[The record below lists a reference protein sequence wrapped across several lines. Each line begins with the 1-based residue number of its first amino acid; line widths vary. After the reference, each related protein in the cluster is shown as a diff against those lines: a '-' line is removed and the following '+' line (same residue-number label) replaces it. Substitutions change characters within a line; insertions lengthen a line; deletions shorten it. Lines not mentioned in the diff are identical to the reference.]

1 MSVWDG
7 VRNLLNVRVKRTRA
21 DRGPK
26 PRLGAKIACGEVR
39 MSVQSGLTDDM
50 WTWLQEQG
58 WREVTRRPD
67 RRHYKDVPPS
77 LVTKLFDAVP
87 SERLS
92 ALKEATDGAFARPLP
107 QKFRP
112 G

>member
-1 MSVWDG
+1 M
-7 VRNLLNVRVKRTRA
+7 
-21 DRGPK
+21 
-26 PRLGAKIACGEVR
+26 GAKIAHGDLR
-39 MSVQSGLTDDM
+39 ISVQSGLTDDM
-50 WTWLQEQG
+50 WSWLQEQG

-87 SERLS
+87 SERLY
-92 ALKEATDGAFARPLP
+92 ALKEATDAAFARPLP
-107 QKFRP
+107 QRFRS